1 MKKLRVDPPAHVLVA
16 PLADGQLDIEDA
28 IVRAGWDQEDPG
40 QGVAVIDRFGREV
53 VNPARIEE
61 PAGIDAGQDMMAVME
76 RRIIER
82 LQRDAG
88 ILRGD
93 DVVDES
99 EEEANDFNVADD
111 IYGAHASGYEVE
123 MASEFPT
130 MPAPARRPAE
140 EAALDLREAEAEL
153 AALQK
158 RVDER
163 RLAVE
168 AAKPKPVVEPAAV
181 PSSGT

>member
-1 MKKLRVDPPAHVLVA
+1 MNKAKLRVDPPSHVLVA
-16 PLADGQLDIEDA
+16 PLADGQLGIEDA
-28 IVRAGWDQEDPG
+28 IVRAGWDKDDPG
-40 QGVAVIDRFGREV
+40 LGVAVIDQYGREV
-53 VNPARIEE
+53 ANPARIEE
-61 PAGIDAGQDMMAVME
+61 PAGIDAGQDMMAIME

-88 ILRGD
+88 VLRGD
-93 DVVDES
+93 DVVDEDDD
-99 EEEANDFNVADD
+99 EANDFNVGDD
-111 IYGAHASGYEVE
+111 IQYVSGYEVE

-140 EAALDLREAEAEL
+140 DAALDLREAEAEL

-158 RVDER
+158 RVEER

-168 AAKPKPVVEPAAV
+168 AAKPKPDEQPAV
-181 PSSGT
+181 PSVGT